1 MSSFKGENSLSSGN
15 QKVVRRILLDE
26 SQAPKVAEAVAQLR
40 SKSCKLD
47 ASKLVN
53 KILSIFWERHLA
65 ANLERIEQEFFDK
78 KSFIQGALAG
88 STSDQ
93 VDEILEQYLRKK
105 QKSPKRRKQANR
117 SQQMKLDE
125 SESS

>member
-1 MSSFKGENSLSSGN
+1 MSSFKGESSLSSGS

-26 SQAPKVAEAVAQLR
+26 SQAPKVTEAVARLR

-65 ANLERIEQEFFDK
+65 ANLDRIEQEFFDK

-93 VDEILEQYLRKK
+93 VDDILEQYLRKK
-105 QKSPKRRKQANR
+105 QKSPKRRKQTNR